1 MNKFVQNISLAA
13 MSLAV
18 GTQAAWADA
27 TASAPAVSG
36 GVANFQGPGWNGY
49 GPGPWMMGGGWAGPQ
64 MMGYGG
70 GGWMMMLF
78 GSIIMVA
85 LLVFLVRVIAGHGCP
100 YHRRYPQAPMQP
112 GNNSAGL
119 HALDARYA
127 RGEINREE
135 YLQKKS
141 DILGA

>member
-1 MNKFVQNISLAA
+1 
-13 MSLAV
+13 
-18 GTQAAWADA
+18 
-27 TASAPAVSG
+27 
-36 GVANFQGPGWNGY
+36 
-49 GPGPWMMGGGWAGPQ
+49 MMGGGLAGPQ

-70 GGWMMMLF
+70 GAWMMMF
-78 GSIIMVA
+78 GGIIMVA
-85 LLVFLVRVIAGHGCP
+85 LLVFLVWGIAGDGCP

-112 GNNSAGL
+112 GNISVGL